1 MRPTKQLLLGL
12 TTNFLDSGFLMNN
25 KNFALAD
32 RLLKISDV
40 QAALQM
46 SRSAVYAA
54 IRSGGLPKPVKIGK
68 SARWKA
74 SQIESLIHQL
84 GA

>member
-1 MRPTKQLLLGL
+1 ME
-12 TTNFLDSGFLMNN
+12 N

-32 RLLKISDV
+32 RLLKVSDV
-40 QAALQM
+40 QAVLQL

-54 IRSGGLPKPVKIGK
+54 IRCGELPKPIKIGK

>member
-1 MRPTKQLLLGL
+1 M
-12 TTNFLDSGFLMNN
+12 DNN
-25 KNFALAD
+25 NVQFAD
-32 RLLKISDV
+32 RLLKVSDV
-40 QAALQM
+40 QAVLQL

-54 IRSGGLPKPVKIGK
+54 IRAGTLPKPIKIGK

-74 SQIESLIHQL
+74 SQIADLMGQL

>member
-1 MRPTKQLLLGL
+1 M
-12 TTNFLDSGFLMNN
+12 DN
-25 KNFALAD
+25 KNVQLAD
-32 RLLKISDV
+32 RLLKVSDV
-40 QAALQM
+40 QEVLQL

-54 IRSGGLPKPVKIGK
+54 IRAGSLPKPIKIGK

-74 SQIESLIHQL
+74 SQIENLMSQL

>member
-1 MRPTKQLLLGL
+1 MDNKSSQL
-12 TTNFLDSGFLMNN
+12 N
-25 KNFALAD
+25 D
-32 RLLKISDV
+32 RLLKVSDV
-40 QAALQM
+40 QEVLQL

-54 IRSGGLPKPVKIGK
+54 IRAGSLPRPIKIGK

-74 SQIESLIHQL
+74 SQIASAMDQL

>member
-1 MRPTKQLLLGL
+1 M
-12 TTNFLDSGFLMNN
+12 DNN
-25 KNFALAD
+25 NVQFAD
-32 RLLKISDV
+32 RLLKVSDV
-40 QAALQM
+40 QAVLQL

-54 IRSGGLPKPVKIGK
+54 IRAGTLPKPIKIGK

-74 SQIESLIHQL
+74 SQIADLMDQL

>member
-1 MRPTKQLLLGL
+1 ME
-12 TTNFLDSGFLMNN
+12 N

-32 RLLKISDV
+32 RLLKVSDV
-40 QAALQM
+40 QEVLQL

-54 IRSGGLPKPVKIGK
+54 IRSGGLPKPIKIGK

-74 SQIESLIHQL
+74 SQIESVIHQL

>member
-1 MRPTKQLLLGL
+1 M
-12 TTNFLDSGFLMNN
+12 DN
-25 KNFALAD
+25 KNFQPTD
-32 RLLKISDV
+32 HLLKVADV
-40 QAALQM
+40 QAILKL

-54 IRSGGLPKPVKIGK
+54 IRAGDLPKPIKIGK

-74 SQIESLIHQL
+74 SRIESLIHQL